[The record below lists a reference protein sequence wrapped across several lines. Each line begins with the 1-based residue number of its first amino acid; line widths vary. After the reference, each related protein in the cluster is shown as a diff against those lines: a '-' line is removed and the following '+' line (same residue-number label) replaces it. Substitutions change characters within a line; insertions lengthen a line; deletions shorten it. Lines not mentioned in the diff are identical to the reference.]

1 MHAVRTPLPG
11 FCDQGNPL
19 TIKQEVVKVAKKVA
33 FLQGNEAAAQGA
45 LYAGCKFF
53 AGYPITPSTEVAE
66 VMSAELPKIGGKFI
80 QMEDEIGAMSAVIGA
95 SLTGAKVLTATSG
108 PGLSLKQEI
117 IGYGCITEVPCV
129 IVNVMRG
136 GPSTGMPTGPSQSDV
151 MCAKWGTHGDH
162 PAICLVPASVQELF
176 EETVRAFNL
185 AEKYRTPVMVMPD
198 EIVGHMREQIVF
210 PEPGEL
216 EVIDRT
222 APSVPPEQYKPYDTS
237 FGDVPPL
244 AAFGSGYRF
253 HVTGLNKM
261 QDGFPTTKAQI
272 VQAEEERQVRK
283 VEANADDIIKYEE
296 YLTDDAEVVVVAFG
310 STSRSARFAVNEAR
324 KQGIKAGLFRL
335 ITFWPFPEKQLLAL
349 SKKVKAFITP
359 EMNLGMC
366 TDVVKG
372 SVEGNAPVHGIFR
385 VDGEPINP
393 GQILDKIKE
402 VK

>member
-1 MHAVRTPLPG
+1 M
-11 FCDQGNPL
+11 
-19 TIKQEVVKVAKKVA
+19 AKKVA
-33 FLQGNEAAAQGA
+33 FLQGNEAAAHGA
-45 LYAGCKFF
+45 LYAGCRFF

-66 VMSAELPKIGGKFI
+66 VMSAELPKVGGKFI
-80 QMEDEIGAMSAVIGA
+80 QMEDEIGAMAALIGA
-95 SLTGAKVLTATSG
+95 SLTGVKVLTSTSG
-108 PGLSLKQEI
+108 PGLSLKQEN
-117 IGYGCITEVPCV
+117 IGYACITEVPSV

-162 PAICLVPASVQELF
+162 PAICLVPASVQEIF

-185 AEKYRTPVMVMPD
+185 AEKYRTPVMIMPD
-198 EIVGHMREQIVF
+198 EIVAHMRERIVF

-216 EVIDRT
+216 EVVDRT
-222 APSVPPEQYKPYDTS
+222 APSVPPEKYKPYDTS

-244 AAFGSGYRF
+244 AAFGSGYKF

-261 QDGFPTTKAQI
+261 QDGFPTTKAEI

-283 VEANADDIIKYEE
+283 VEANKADIMKWEE
-296 YLTDDAEVVVVAFG
+296 YLCDDAEIIVVAFG

-324 KQGIKAGLFRL
+324 KNGIKAGLFRL
-335 ITFWPFPEKQLLAL
+335 ITFWPFPEERLLEF
-349 SKKVKAFITP
+349 SKKVKGFITP

-366 TDVVKG
+366 TGVVKG
-372 SVEGNAPVHGIFR
+372 CIEGNAPVLGIFR

-393 GQILDKIKE
+393 GQILDKMKE

>member
-1 MHAVRTPLPG
+1 M
-11 FCDQGNPL
+11 
-19 TIKQEVVKVAKKVA
+19 AKKVA
-33 FLQGNEAAAQGA
+33 FMQGNEAATHGA

-80 QMEDEIGAMSAVIGA
+80 QMEDEIGAMAAVIGA
-95 SLTGAKVLTATSG
+95 SLAGSKVLTSTSG
-108 PGLSLKQEI
+108 PGLSLKQEL
-117 IGYGCITEVPCV
+117 IGYACIAETPCV
-129 IVNVMRG
+129 IINVMRG

-151 MCAKWGTHGDH
+151 MSAKWGTHGDH

-198 EIVGHMREQIVF
+198 EIVAHMRERIVF
-210 PEPGEL
+210 PEKGEL

-222 APSVPPEQYKPYDTS
+222 APSVSPEQYKPYDTK

-253 HVTGLNKM
+253 HVTGLNKAE
-261 QDGFPTTKAQI
+261 DGFPTTKASL

-283 VEANADDIIKYEE
+283 VDANVDDIVKFEE
-296 YLTDDAEVVVVAFG
+296 YMLDDAEVAIVAFG

-324 KQGIKAGLFRL
+324 KQGIKAGLFR
-335 ITFWPFPEKQLLAL
+335 IKTFWPFPDKQLKALA
-349 SKKVKAFITP
+349 SRVKAFITP

-366 TDVVKG
+366 T
-372 SVEGNAPVHGIFR
+372 VEVQRCAEGKAPVHGIFR

>member
-1 MHAVRTPLPG
+1 V
-11 FCDQGNPL
+11 N
-19 TIKQEVVKVAKKVA
+19 VAKKVA

-66 VMSAELPKIGGKFI
+66 VMSAELPKVGGKFI
-80 QMEDEIGAMSAVIGA
+80 QMEDEIGAMSALVGA
-95 SLTGAKVLTATSG
+95 ALTGAKVLTSTSG

-117 IGYGCITEVPCV
+117 IGYACIAEIPCV

-162 PAICLVPASVQELF
+162 PAICLVPASVQEVF

-185 AEKYRTPVMVMPD
+185 AEKYRTPVMIMPD
-198 EIVGHMREQIVF
+198 EIVGHMRERIVF

-216 EVIDRT
+216 EVIDR
-222 APSVPPEQYKPYDTS
+222 APVTVSPEQYKPYDTS

-244 AAFGSGYRF
+244 ASFGSGYKF

-261 QDGFPTTKAQI
+261 QDGFPTTKASI

-283 VEANADDIIKYEE
+283 VEANAADIMKWEE
-296 YLTDDAEVVVVAFG
+296 YLCDDADIIVVAFG

-335 ITFWPFPEKQLLAL
+335 ITFWPFPEERLHAL

-366 TDVVKG
+366 TGIVKG
-372 SVEGNAPVHGIFR
+372 AVEGNAAVLGIFR

-393 GQILDKIKE
+393 GQIVDKMKE